1 MKKTR
6 KNRIKQKT
14 FNKGTKK
21 IKKYRKRSM
30 KGGFL
35 KIPFLGGGNSKE
47 KILLNALCNDV
58 SETDLDS
65 APKNVNVLVKS
76 LCKTSQSAGSSGI
89 ISNAFS
95 LVKGATKPFF
105 NIIQNIATF
114 GSSNDNIDVNK
125 VLDEAKSSNI
135 VSNTESKLVSNTIS
149 NNSVSNNSVSNNS
162 VSNNSVSNN
171 SLKVDNIKK
180 SKDIDSNLIDTNN
193 IIKKSIQTAG
203 GKRRKRSKKRIKN
216 KK

>member
-125 VLDEAKSSNI
+125 VLDEVKSSNI

-149 NNSVSNNSVSNNS
+149 NNSLSNNSVSNNN
-162 VSNNSVSNN
+162 V
-171 SLKVDNIKK
+171 KVDNIKK

-203 GKRRKRSKKRIKN
+203 GKRRKKSKKRIKN
-216 KK
+216 KNNKNK